1 MINMTWYRIK
11 RDWFPW
17 TKEYKLRVKEW
28 HKLKQTEKMLRSSWL
43 FGNFIPLNKKD
54 DKIDK

>member
-11 RDWFPW
+11 RDWLPW

-28 HKLKQTEKMLRSSWL
+28 NKLKQTEKILRSSWL
-43 FGNFIPLNKKD
+43 YNTFIPLNKRD
-54 DKIDK
+54 DRNET